1 MAAPIVSRRRRRI
14 QVHDIT
20 LPGGYTGV
28 VRDGS
33 AHQEIEKLKELIEQG
48 GGSGGVSDYALLT
61 NRPAINSH
69 TLNGGENSLS
79 SIGLGLASSSDINNL
94 FD

>member
-1 MAAPIVSRRRRRI
+1 MAAPIERRLMRRVPIRYVI
-14 QVHDIT
+14 Q
-20 LPGGYTGV
+20 PGGYVGEL
-28 VRDGS
+28 RDED
-33 AHQEIEKLKELIEQG
+33 AHQEIEKIKEIIDHG
-48 GGSGGVSDYALLT
+48 GGGGVSDYTLLT